1 MTYVRKLASN
11 TFYIF
16 LQSSSLLFFSLLYWI
31 VAGKLLLPEEYG
43 IANTTIQFI
52 GLLSTISLLG
62 LTSAVSKLIPEYHG
76 TKKHNRIYGVIRYT
90 FKIILILNLVALIS
104 IFFLSPFLA
113 SVIFKDP
120 NLFATFQI
128 ASVGVLL
135 SSFSTFFYSI
145 IYGFQK
151 MRLVFISDFFS
162 NLIKVIISIS
172 LILLGYSFFGPITGF
187 VIALL
192 VGSLIKLTGIKLKKA
207 NEIDVSKIWMYALPA
222 LIGTLCVILLN
233 QTGAIILSSFS
244 SVKAA
249 GLFTTIKYSL
259 LISIPIILV
268 IVTFPHVA
276 IRFLAKPEYLE
287 SINVLRLL
295 SVSNLIFGIGSILL
309 NVLYAVG
316 KPSINRNI
324 LIVSSIVY
332 LPLAVLLATSFSAIG
347 ITFAYLIS
355 FSLMLALAIFY
366 VKKFYKFEFRLSYL
380 TKTLISALITLI
392 FLYAVGTIVD
402 NIYELIIVAISSAFL
417 YLVIL
422 FPLKF
427 FDKQDLLLLEGL
439 RKGMPKTIDRII
451 YFFENLIKRFL

>member
-1 MTYVRKLASN
+1 LS
-11 TFYIF
+11 
-16 LQSSSLLFFSLLYWI
+16 SSSLPVFSGMYGKKKRKDIEQLLY
-31 VAGKLLLPEEYG
+31 
-43 IANTTIQFI
+43 
-52 GLLSTISLLG
+52 
-62 LTSAVSKLIPEYHG
+62 
-76 TKKHNRIYGVIRYT
+76 
-90 FKIILILNLVALIS
+90 
-104 IFFLSPFLA
+104 
-113 SVIFKDP
+113 
-120 NLFATFQI
+120 
-128 ASVGVLL
+128 
-135 SSFSTFFYSI
+135 
-145 IYGFQK
+145 
-151 MRLVFISDFFS
+151 
-162 NLIKVIISIS
+162 
-172 LILLGYSFFGPITGF
+172 
-187 VIALL
+187 
-192 VGSLIKLTGIKLKKA
+192 
-207 NEIDVSKIWMYALPA
+207 
-222 LIGTLCVILLN
+222 
-233 QTGAIILSSFS
+233 
-244 SVKAA
+244 
-249 GLFTTIKYSL
+249 TTIKYSL